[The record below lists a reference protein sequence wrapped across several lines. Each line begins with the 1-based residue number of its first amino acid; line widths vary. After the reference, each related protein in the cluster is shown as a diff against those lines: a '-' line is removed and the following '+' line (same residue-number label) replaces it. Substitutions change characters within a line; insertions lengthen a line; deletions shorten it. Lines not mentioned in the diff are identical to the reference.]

1 MKKLFIAALMMVST
15 SAAFAGDS
23 EPLKAILKAKDYTE
37 AEQLLKSS
45 LANLTSNEEKAKAYN
60 KLMELALAKVDA
72 EQAVQIE
79 NETNKQMGKEGN
91 KPVDEEGLYKA
102 ICNAIDA
109 AVECDKYDKMPNEK
123 GKTKQKFAANGQRLY
138 NLRGQLI
145 NGGIY
150 FQNIKDDANA
160 YKYLASYVDSYDYPL
175 FDGVKAEDQNLGN
188 IAYYASIYAYQN
200 KEFAK
205 AEKYVVKAIS
215 DPERSAEAKALQ
227 LQILQAQLKT
237 HEDSLNYVKKLEGLL
252 VADSNNEAVFIN
264 LANRYSLIGQTEKAD
279 KMIADKL
286 AADPNNYSALTMKGQ
301 VASQRK
307 DYDTAIEALEKALP
321 QAKDDDTR
329 IILNSAIGQCYFY
342 KAQDKVNAVKG
353 VLTPAA
359 KQQFD
364 AVYQNAID
372 YLEAAKALDVTK
384 AQKSSWAYPLY
395 GCYYFVK
402 GADAPETSE
411 AAAVAGVAQ

>member
-205 AEKYVVKAIS
+205 AENYVVKAIS

-252 VADSNNEAVFIN
+252 VADSNNEAVFVN
-264 LANRYSLIGQTEKAD
+264 LANMYSLIGQTEKAD

-286 AADPNNYSALTMKGQ
+286 TADPNNYSALTMKGQ

-364 AVYQNAID
+364 AVYQKAID

>member
-205 AEKYVVKAIS
+205 AENYVVKAIS

-264 LANRYSLIGQTEKAD
+264 LANMYSLIGQTEKAD

-286 AADPNNYSALTMKGQ
+286 TADPNNYSALTMKGQ

-364 AVYQNAID
+364 AVYQKAID

>member
-1 MKKLFIAALMMVST
+1 M
-15 SAAFAGDS
+15 
-23 EPLKAILKAKDYTE
+23 
-37 AEQLLKSS
+37 
-45 LANLTSNEEKAKAYN
+45 
-60 KLMELALAKVDA
+60 
-72 EQAVQIE
+72 
-79 NETNKQMGKEGN
+79 
-91 KPVDEEGLYKA
+91 
-102 ICNAIDA
+102 
-109 AVECDKYDKMPNEK
+109 
-123 GKTKQKFAANGQRLY
+123 
-138 NLRGQLI
+138 
-145 NGGIY
+145 
-150 FQNIKDDANA
+150 
-160 YKYLASYVDSYDYPL
+160 
-175 FDGVKAEDQNLGN
+175 
-188 IAYYASIYAYQN
+188 
-200 KEFAK
+200 
-205 AEKYVVKAIS
+205 
-215 DPERSAEAKALQ
+215 Q

-264 LANRYSLIGQTEKAD
+264 LANMYSLIGQTEKAD

-364 AVYQNAID
+364 AVYQKAID

>member
-45 LANLTSNEEKAKAYN
+45 LANLASNEEKAKAYN

-264 LANRYSLIGQTEKAD
+264 LANMYSLIGQTEKAD

-286 AADPNNYSALTMKGQ
+286 AAAPNNYSALTMKGQ

-364 AVYQNAID
+364 AVYQKAID